1 MFCNIASFCFKV
13 QWNKESHFSTDY
25 EKKTTFKTSRINC
38 SEPNMWTVSMGKDKV
53 WTANRTVHLHQSAQS
68 ADPSKCTRGQK
79 STSSTQIWDIIW
91 LHGLT
96 NSLTSRHEVV
106 TKDGQA
112 EVPCQGGQGGL
123 DAWEFLGE
131 ARGFCSKVAES
142 TKTKDAMGMVA
153 KYVVPA
159 WEQVVGFN

>member
-1 MFCNIASFCFKV
+1 MLCNIASFCFKV
-13 QWNKESHFSTDY
+13 QWNEKSHFSTDY
-25 EKKTTFKTSRINC
+25 KKKTFKTSRINC
-38 SEPNMWTVSMGKDKV
+38 SDPSTWTVSMGKDKV
-53 WTANRTVHLHQSAQS
+53 WTVHLHQSTQS
-68 ADPSKCTRGQK
+68 ADPSKCPGKEGK
-79 STSSTQIWDIIW
+79 SLLHLRTQIWDIIR

-96 NSLTSRHEVV
+96 NPLTSRHEVV

-112 EVPCQGGQGGL
+112 EVPCQRGQGGL

>member
-1 MFCNIASFCFKV
+1 MTQVCELYLWAKIKSEQQTEQFNSINQHNQLIQVNV
-13 QWNKESHFSTDY
+13 QE
-25 EKKTTFKTSRINC
+25 
-38 SEPNMWTVSMGKDKV
+38 DKSLL
-53 WTANRTVHLHQSAQS
+53 HLQ
-68 ADPSKCTRGQK
+68 
-79 STSSTQIWDIIW
+79 TQIWDIIW
-91 LHGLT
+91 LHGLA
-96 NSLTSRHEVV
+96 NPLTSRHEVV